1 MNDTSNNDETFINF
15 DEESQLDFCDPSSRS
30 LSRRSEII
38 SSSSSNSINESV
50 GNNSDIVSKFNALS
64 EKENSDK
71 IAASNKKQNSKFNY
85 MYQNFKRRKRYKNIK
100 SQEKKIWSAWN
111 CYCFLL
117 TFWIPSI
124 ILEKCGLKGKDR
136 QWAWKEKIGLLSV
149 IGYLGIMVTFLT
161 FGFSRTICKQDISRV
176 NIDDIDNS
184 KIIINGNVY
193 EFKPTYDDSFGSN
206 IYINATSQIFTGPSK
221 FGGLDLTFLFQNVN
235 GNCYKVVVPKTNCT
249 ILHDENGKLGWY
261 FPCNVIN
268 KNYLLDDIWD
278 CNLDSNVREIFY
290 DIKTFSEV
298 YYTWEQ
304 IFKHPNNLVVYNGA
318 VLDLNRIFW
327 FDKDQL
333 EIPSIFDHLSNSNL
347 KGYDISLFFGS
358 KREKDLMRCLSETIK
373 VGKIDSQT
381 VGCITSDVVLY
392 LSLIFILA
400 IVFAKF
406 FIASYFRWFI
416 AVKQGATKLNE
427 KSWRKHQTEIE
438 EWSKNMQAKA
448 QIKSVDKSL
457 RPKYSNKF
465 KNEAIK
471 FMRRSSKIFSLDTD
485 PLKLNSGLLKENN
498 NEDSNFKND
507 SMSIRTLPRDIIDAN
522 IVQQPPESFQ
532 PFGFS
537 LLHTICFVTCYSED
551 KESLRVTLDS
561 ISTTD
566 YSNSHKLLFI
576 VCDGLIKGSGNEQFT
591 SDIVID
597 MMYDFLVPPEQ
608 VKPSSYIS
616 LASGAKR
623 HNKAKLYAGYYK
635 YDDELIPY
643 DKQQRIPMIAIV
655 KCGTDVEQL
664 TNKPGNRGKRDSQV
678 ILMSF
683 LQKIT
688 YEERMTELEYD
699 ILRNI
704 WQITGLNATKYEAV
718 LMVDADTKVFPDS
731 LTHMVAE
738 LAKDPSIMG
747 LCGETR
753 IANKKETW
761 VTAIQ
766 VFEYYISH
774 HQVKAFESVF
784 NSVTCLPGCFSIYRI
799 KAPKGKDG
807 FWIPILCNPEIV
819 TQYSN
824 NNVKSLHQKNLLLL
838 GEDRYLS
845 SLLLKTFPKRKQ
857 IFVPKAACKTVVPS
871 EFKVLLS
878 QRRRWINSTVHNLFE
893 LILIKDLCGT
903 FCFSMQFI
911 ILIELIGTLVL
922 PLAITFTLYVI
933 YFSIFNNP
941 TPIITL
947 ILLAIILGL
956 PAVFVIITTI
966 SWSYIVWMVIY
977 ILALPIWNFV
987 LPTYAFWKFDDF
999 SWGNTRTIIEAKSV
1013 EEQSDDKIKDTNN
1026 NKDEFNH
1033 LEIKLNY
1040 WQIFEKERNNKQKNN
1055 VQ

>member
-1 MNDTSNNDETFINF
+1 MDNSCSCSDQSGLLDQ
-15 DEESQLDFCDPSSRS
+15 ESQIDISLTSSRT

-38 SSSSSNSINESV
+38 SSSSSGSIIASFSNDNDMSSKSNQSVDATTDKNKQSKGTKNSNR
-50 GNNSDIVSKFNALS
+50 KFNRMF
-64 EKENSDK
+64 
-71 IAASNKKQNSKFNY
+71 QNL
-85 MYQNFKRRKRYKNIK
+85 KRRKRYQRVTNEDK
-100 SQEKKIWSAWN
+100 QIWSLWN

-124 ILEKCGLKGKDR
+124 LLEKCGLKGKER

-149 IGYLGIMVTFLT
+149 IAYLGIMVTFLT
-161 FGFSRTICKQDISRV
+161 FGFSKTICKQDISRI

-193 EFKPTYDDSFGSN
+193 PFEPSYIDQNNTD
-206 IYINATSQIFTGPSK
+206 IYINESTKIFQGPSK
-221 FGGLDLTFLFQNVN
+221 YGGTDLTFLFQNVN
-235 GNCYKVVVPKTNCT
+235 GNCHDTILPKQNST
-249 ILHDENGKLGWY
+249 ILHDEIGQLGWY
-261 FPCNVIN
+261 FPCNVVN
-268 KNYLLDDIWD
+268 GTYLLNDLWN
-278 CNLDSNVREIFY
+278 CNLDASIRQEYY
-290 DIKTFSEV
+290 DIESFSEV
-298 YYTWEQ
+298 FYTWEQ
-304 IFKHPNNLVVYNGA
+304 IANHPNNLVVYNGA
-318 VLDLNRIFW
+318 VLDLTRISW
-327 FDKDQL
+327 FERDQL
-333 EIPSIFDHLSNSNL
+333 EIPPLFNHLLDANL
-347 KGYDISLFFGS
+347 KGYDISLVLGN
-358 KREKDLMRCLSETIK
+358 KMEKNMMKCLLETIK

-406 FIASYFRWFI
+406 FIACYFRWFI

-427 KSWRKHQTEIE
+427 KSWRKHQNEIE

-448 QIKSVDKSL
+448 QIKNVDKSL
-457 RPKYSNKF
+457 RPKYSQKF
-465 KNEAIK
+465 RSEAMK
-471 FMRRSSKIFSLDTD
+471 FMRRSSKIFSLDAN
-485 PLKLNSGLLKENN
+485 PLKLNSGLLKDNN
-498 NEDSNFKND
+498 TEDTKFQND
-507 SMSIRTLPRDIIDAN
+507 STSIKTFPRNIIDSN
-522 IVQQPPESFQ
+522 IVQQPPETYQ
-532 PFGFS
+532 PFGFP
-537 LLHTICFVTCYSED
+537 LLHTICFVTCYSEGRD
-551 KESLRVTLDS
+551 SLRVTLDS

-566 YSNSHKLLFI
+566 YLNSHKLLFI
-576 VCDGLIKGSGNEQFT
+576 VCDGLIKGSENDELT
-591 SDIVID
+591 SDIIID
-597 MMYDFLVPPEQ
+597 MMYDFVIPPEE

-616 LASGAKR
+616 IASGAKR

-643 DKQQRIPMIAIV
+643 EKQQRIPMIAVV
-655 KCGTDVEQL
+655 KCGTEVEQL
-664 TNKPGNRGKRDSQV
+664 TAKPGNRGKRDSQV

-683 LQKIT
+683 LQKVT
-688 YEERMTELEYD
+688 YEERMTELEYN
-699 ILRNI
+699 ILRNL
-704 WQITGLNATKYEAV
+704 WQITGLTASKYEAV

-738 LAKDPSIMG
+738 FAKDPMVMG
-747 LCGETR
+747 LCGETK

-799 KAPKGKDG
+799 KAPKGREG

-857 IFVPKAACKTVVPS
+857 IFVPKAACKTIVPS
-871 EFKVLLS
+871 ELKVLLS

-893 LILIKDLCGT
+893 LILIRDLCGT

-911 ILIELIGTLVL
+911 IMIELIGTLVL

-933 YFSIFNNP
+933 YFSIFSNP
-941 TPIITL
+941 TPVITL

-956 PAVFVIITTI
+956 PAVFVVLTTI
-966 SWSYIVWMVIY
+966 SWSYIIWMLIY
-977 ILALPIWNFV
+977 IIALPVWNFV

-999 SWGNTRTIIEAKSV
+999 SWGNTRTIIEVKSV
-1013 EEQSDDKIKDTNN
+1013 EEQSDEKPQHLTEDNN
-1026 NKDEFNH
+1026 QFNYS
-1033 LEIKLNY
+1033 EIKLNY
-1040 WQIFEKERNNKQKNN
+1040 WQIFEKERNYK
-1055 VQ
+1055 